1 MKRFLVALLVIVPLS
16 GAAGREQKKFYI
28 QGITLST
35 GAVWSRY
42 SELPR
47 VATIPEIRGVLGNNT
62 GAVAGVALE
71 AHLSDHIMIDSGLQ
85 YVRKGTA
92 VNWYY
97 FDEPGGKW
105 VYNLDMLSF
114 PVTYRFKPLSRSSPY
129 ILAGYELS
137 IIDHH
142 HQTDFT
148 GALGPVKTDLAEQ
161 TKDIDLGFIAGVGAE
176 LVFKKWTPFVEFR
189 YHIGLLNISKGTG
202 PLESYPTIRTRALV
216 LLAGI
221 RFRLKRDA
229 L

>member
-1 MKRFLVALLVIVPLS
+1 
-16 GAAGREQKKFYI
+16 
-28 QGITLST
+28 
-35 GAVWSRY
+35 
-42 SELPR
+42 
-47 VATIPEIRGVLGNNT
+47 
-62 GAVAGVALE
+62 
-71 AHLSDHIMIDSGLQ
+71 
-85 YVRKGTA
+85 
-92 VNWYY
+92 
-97 FDEPGGKW
+97 
-105 VYNLDMLSF
+105 MLSF

-142 HQTDFT
+142 QTDFT
-148 GALGPVKTDLAEQ
+148 GALDPVKTDLAEQ
-161 TKDIDLGFIAGVGAE
+161 TRDIDLGFIAGAGAE

-202 PLESYPTIRTRALV
+202 PLESYPTIRTRALI